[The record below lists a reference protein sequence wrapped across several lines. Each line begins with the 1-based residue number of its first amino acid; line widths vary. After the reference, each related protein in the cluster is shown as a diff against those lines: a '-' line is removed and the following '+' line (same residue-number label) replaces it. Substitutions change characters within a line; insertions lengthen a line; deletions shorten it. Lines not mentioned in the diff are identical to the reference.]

1 MVIFRDYS
9 GLTILINLTY
19 YESNTGIMLALK
31 PMFFSQLL
39 EMMDGNAKHD
49 AASLLLNIITDWK
62 ADDHIIKQ
70 AFSKLQSDLNLCCQL
85 IVCATNHTSLKEIE
99 DDFVKYRKQ
108 LIPDAFAIQ
117 ALPLAA
123 NFESWINTLITK
135 VHAASH
141 GHDAAREWIA
151 VVKRD
156 PDIDKYQ
163 SAESLKLLT
172 LSWLQR

>member
-85 IVCATNHTSLKEIE
+85 IVCATNHTSLKDIE
-99 DDFVKYRKQ
+99 DDFVKYILDQ
-108 LIPDAFAIQ
+108 LNQVKIDSEEWKLAFDALQ
-117 ALPLAA
+117 HLPTKDWP
-123 NFESWINTLITK
+123 NF
-135 VHAASH
+135 
-141 GHDAAREWIA
+141 
-151 VVKRD
+151 
-156 PDIDKYQ
+156 
-163 SAESLKLLT
+163 
-172 LSWLQR
+172 

>member
-62 ADDHIIKQ
+62 ADDHIIKE

-85 IVCATNHTSLKEIE
+85 IVCATNHTSLKDIE
-99 DDFVKYRKQ
+99 DNFVKYILDQ
-108 LIPDAFAIQ
+108 LNQVKIDSEEWKLAFDA
-117 ALPLAA
+117 
-123 NFESWINTLITK
+123 
-135 VHAASH
+135 
-141 GHDAAREWIA
+141 
-151 VVKRD
+151 
-156 PDIDKYQ
+156 
-163 SAESLKLLT
+163 
-172 LSWLQR
+172 LQHSERSFFF

>member
-39 EMMDGNAKHD
+39 EMMDCNAKHD

-85 IVCATNHTSLKEIE
+85 IVCATNHTSLKDIE
-99 DDFVKYRKQ
+99 DDFVKYILDQ
-108 LIPDAFAIQ
+108 LNQVKIDSEEWKLAFDALQ
-117 ALPLAA
+117 HLP
-123 NFESWINTLITK
+123 TK
-135 VHAASH
+135 V
-141 GHDAAREWIA
+141 W
-151 VVKRD
+151 
-156 PDIDKYQ
+156 PNF
-163 SAESLKLLT
+163 
-172 LSWLQR
+172 